1 METQAYVTR
10 FAFDSL
16 ITRCDLSE
24 ASSPI
29 EYRGDDGSWH
39 GTPYQTAD
47 ARHRCGRMVEL
58 VVAHLGPDYWRSP
71 ESDDDRDDEE
81 IIHDL
86 VAAAGWDYL
95 DEDES

>member
-1 METQAYVTR
+1 
-10 FAFDSL
+10 
-16 ITRCDLSE
+16 
-24 ASSPI
+24 
-29 EYRGDDGSWH
+29 
-39 GTPYQTAD
+39 
-47 ARHRCGRMVEL
+47 MVEL